1 MLDLRESSEKMEK
14 KYFKREKNRSN
25 FLMKQKENK
34 RLYSGIKS
42 VNKKII
48 KIAKEK
54 IEISNKIYEDVFF
67 LFLKN
72 ILVIIF

>member
-1 MLDLRESSEKMEK
+1 MEK

-25 FLMKQKENK
+25 FLVKQKENK

-48 KIAKEK
+48 KISKEK
-54 IEISNKIYEDVFF
+54 IEISNKIYEDVWFF
-67 LFLKN
+67 YF
-72 ILVIIF
+72 